1 MSMAGIAKYERAAGL
16 FRCPVCARRAQADAA
31 QADAAM
37 TDGAQT
43 DISQSDTA
51 QPGTALA
58 VDGSC
63 LRCAAGHTFDIARKG
78 LVNFIPG
85 QKPLAGYDAAFF
97 ASRREFLQWGY
108 YAHVRQAI
116 VERLEAL
123 RADGLLSDA
132 PVILDA
138 GCGEGYYARGI
149 GEALTDAGVD
159 ATMIG
164 ADIAKDAVRLAATG
178 GGPQLW
184 AVCDVAN
191 LPIADAALD
200 CVLNIFTPANY
211 AEFRRVLRPGGI
223 VIKAIPG
230 PDHLR
235 ELRERLGE
243 ADHSESDVVSIFRSR
258 LEPLA
263 RIRATRTLDV
273 PSDRMH
279 TLLGMTPL
287 TFALD
292 DARLEGLE
300 VPRITIDAELLVGRS
315 V

>member
-1 MSMAGIAKYERAAGL
+1 MSFLENTRSPAGL
-16 FRCPVCARRAQADAA
+16 GGKLMVRMMNVGHRALARWGLRFLLLSADAKVLDCGCGGGANIRTLLKKCPQGIVKGVDISDVSVTTARRVNRSAIAD
-31 QADAAM
+31 
-37 TDGAQT
+37 G
-43 DISQSDTA
+43 
-51 QPGTALA
+51 
-58 VDGSC
+58 
-63 LRCAAGHTFDIARKG
+63 RCAVWQGSVDELIF
-78 LVNFIPG
+78 
-85 QKPLAGYDAAFF
+85 AADWF
-97 ASRREFLQWGY
+97 
-108 YAHVRQAI
+108 
-116 VERLEAL
+116 
-123 RADGLLSDA
+123 
-132 PVILDA
+132 
-138 GCGEGYYARGI
+138 
-149 GEALTDAGVD
+149 
-159 ATMIG
+159 
-164 ADIAKDAVRLAATG
+164 DAVTAFETVYFW
-178 GGPQLW
+178 P
-184 AVCDVAN
+184 D
-191 LPIADAALD
+191 LPKSFREI
-200 CVLNIFTPANY
+200 
-211 AEFRRVLRPGGI
+211 RRVLRPGGI

-292 DARLEGLE
+292 DARLDGLE

>member
-1 MSMAGIAKYERAAGL
+1 MSMAGIAKYARAARL
-16 FRCPVCARRAQADAA
+16 FRCPVCARRAQADTS
-31 QADAAM
+31 QSDA
-37 TDGAQT
+37 T
-43 DISQSDTA
+43 QSDTA
-51 QPGTALA
+51 L
-58 VDGSC
+58 VIDGSC

-123 RADGLLSDA
+123 RADGLLPDA

-149 GEALTDAGVD
+149 GEALAGAGVD

-273 PSDRMH
+273 PSDRMR

-292 DARLEGLE
+292 DARLEGIE

>member
-16 FRCPVCARRAQADAA
+16 FRCPVCARRAQAGAA
-31 QADAAM
+31 QADATMA
-37 TDGAQT
+37 GAAQT
-43 DISQSDTA
+43 A
-51 QPGTALA
+51 APRPAFALV

-123 RADGLLSDA
+123 RADGLLPDA

-149 GEALTDAGVD
+149 GEALAGAGVD

-191 LPIADAALD
+191 LPVADAALD

-292 DARLEGLE
+292 DARLDGLE